1 MKMSKRKKK
10 YMPEQ
15 ISAPIA
21 LSDVK
26 GSDFD
31 FVARDEKIFDKKFE
45 TKAVGYFRDAIG
57 RFCKNKSS
65 VVAFIILVGI
75 ILMSTFAPIFS
86 KYDVDSQ
93 DLRLKNLPP
102 RMYLL
107 EKIGICDGTRKYKAQ
122 PLYKIV
128 HNEANFKN
136 KKFKYED
143 YISEK
148 YGSREEY
155 DIEKV
160 GNGTQFSTEYITW
173 MSKPYWVEKWEAYNI
188 YARDEDG
195 NILTDEK
202 GANILLDRIMLDNG
216 YYAVDI
222 KYNIYGYLSLS
233 YVDESNP
240 MLTSDLAAEFVK
252 AGGTLTASD
261 FAKFNASD
269 VNSILATSFENKSI
283 EELEQKSRF
292 VLYISLLNT
301 EGEINELLSKYENI
315 TSIEGI
321 VKINR
326 ALKPTTR
333 TLTVKISPVKNGTMG
348 PSVYHFFGTDALGRD
363 MWCRI
368 WGGTTISLLIGLCVA
383 AATITIGIIWG
394 AISGYYGGMVD
405 MLMERFTEILGGIPY
420 LIIMTLMKLY
430 FGGNLLTVII
440 SLILTSWI
448 GTASSVRSQF
458 YRYKGREYVLAS
470 RTMGASDGRLI
481 FKHILPNSLGPI
493 VTSSV
498 LAIPSAIFFEAT
510 MSYLGIGI
518 MSGNSIG
525 KLLSEGQEVITTFPY
540 LTIFPALLI
549 SVLMICFNMFG
560 DGLRDALNP
569 SLRGAE

>member
-155 DIEKV
+155 DIE
-160 GNGTQFSTEYITW
+160 NLSRSRHISY
-173 MSKPYWVEKWEAYNI
+173 YW
-188 YARDEDG
+188 
-195 NILTDEK
+195 
-202 GANILLDRIMLDNG
+202 
-216 YYAVDI
+216 
-222 KYNIYGYLSLS
+222 
-233 YVDESNP
+233 
-240 MLTSDLAAEFVK
+240 
-252 AGGTLTASD
+252 
-261 FAKFNASD
+261 
-269 VNSILATSFENKSI
+269 
-283 EELEQKSRF
+283 
-292 VLYISLLNT
+292 
-301 EGEINELLSKYENI
+301 
-315 TSIEGI
+315 
-321 VKINR
+321 
-326 ALKPTTR
+326 
-333 TLTVKISPVKNGTMG
+333 
-348 PSVYHFFGTDALGRD
+348 
-363 MWCRI
+363 
-368 WGGTTISLLIGLCVA
+368 
-383 AATITIGIIWG
+383 
-394 AISGYYGGMVD
+394 ISGEYDRYCSAQSH
-405 MLMERFTEILGGIPY
+405 P
-420 LIIMTLMKLY
+420 
-430 FGGNLLTVII
+430 GNK
-440 SLILTSWI
+440 
-448 GTASSVRSQF
+448 Q
-458 YRYKGREYVLAS
+458 
-470 RTMGASDGRLI
+470 
-481 FKHILPNSLGPI
+481 P
-493 VTSSV
+493 
-498 LAIPSAIFFEAT
+498 
-510 MSYLGIGI
+510 
-518 MSGNSIG
+518 
-525 KLLSEGQEVITTFPY
+525 
-540 LTIFPALLI
+540 
-549 SVLMICFNMFG
+549 
-560 DGLRDALNP
+560 
-569 SLRGAE
+569 

>member
-1 MKMSKRKKK
+1 MKLFKRKNK
-10 YMPEQ
+10 YSPEQ
-15 ISAPIA
+15 VNPPIA
-21 LSDVK
+21 ISDVK

-45 TKAVGYFRDAIG
+45 TKAVGYFRDALG

-75 ILMSTFAPIFS
+75 ILMSTFAPMFS
-86 KYDVDSQ
+86 KYDVDTQ

-107 EKIGICDGTRKYKAQ
+107 ENIGICDGTRKYKAQ
-122 PLYKIV
+122 PLYRVV
-128 HNEANFKN
+128 HKEENFKD
-136 KKFKYED
+136 KKFKYAD
-143 YISEK
+143 YISPE
-148 YGSREEY
+148 YGTREEY
-155 DIEKV
+155 DDIKV
-160 GNGTQFSTEYITW
+160 GNGAQYSTEYITW

-195 NILTDEK
+195 NILTDET

-222 KYNIYGYLSLS
+222 KYNIYKYLSLP
-233 YVDESNP
+233 YVAESKP
-240 MLTSDLAAEFVK
+240 VLTGELASEFVK
-252 AGGTLTASD
+252 VGATLTVENFQGFDTTKVRKILSD
-261 FAKFNASD
+261 SFN
-269 VNSILATSFENKSI
+269 NKSI
-283 EELEQKSRF
+283 QELDTKERF
-292 VLYISLLNT
+292 VLYISLLDN
-301 EGEINELLSKYENI
+301 EEAINKLLTDYNI
-315 TSIEGI
+315 KSIDKI

-326 ALKPTTR
+326 SLKETTR
-333 TLTVKISPVKNGTMG
+333 TFTVQISPEKDGTMG
-348 PSVYHFFGTDALGRD
+348 PKVYHFFGTDSLGRD

-383 AATITIGIIWG
+383 AATIAIGIVWG
-394 AISGYYGGMVD
+394 AISGYYGGLVD
-405 MLMERFTEILGGIPY
+405 MLMERFTEILGGVPY

-430 FGGNLLTVII
+430 FGGNLGTVII
-440 SLILTSWI
+440 SLIMTSWI

-470 RTMGASDGRLI
+470 RTMGARDSRLI

-549 SVLMICFNMFG
+549 SLLMICFNMFG